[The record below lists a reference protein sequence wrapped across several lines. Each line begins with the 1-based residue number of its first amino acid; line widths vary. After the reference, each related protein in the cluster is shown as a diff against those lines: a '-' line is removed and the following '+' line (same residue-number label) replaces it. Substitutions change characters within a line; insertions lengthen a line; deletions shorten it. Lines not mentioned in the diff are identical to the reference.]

1 MEIKIQ
7 IPDNCELVKDENT
20 YIVKEKKLSPPR
32 SWDEFCEKFPVQM
45 SKETNSNL
53 VDDYE
58 DSGSYINEETLEI
71 FSQLEE
77 PLPFSIKD
85 FTPEP
90 FIPTI

>member
-1 MEIKIQ
+1 MSASET
-7 IPDNCELVKDENT
+7 CVKLLRL
-20 YIVKEKKLSPPR
+20 YYKL
-32 SWDEFCEKFPVQM
+32 M

-85 FTPEP
+85 FIPEP
-90 FIPTI
+90 FIPTL

>member
-1 MEIKIQ
+1 MSASET
-7 IPDNCELVKDENT
+7 CVKQLRL
-20 YIVKEKKLSPPR
+20 YYKL
-32 SWDEFCEKFPVQM
+32 M

-90 FIPTI
+90 FIPTL

>member
-1 MEIKIQ
+1 MSASEIY
-7 IPDNCELVKDENT
+7 VKLLKH
-20 YIVKEKKLSPPR
+20 YYKL
-32 SWDEFCEKFPVQM
+32 M

-77 PLPFSIKD
+77 PLPFSIED

-90 FIPTI
+90 FIPTM

>member
-1 MEIKIQ
+1 
-7 IPDNCELVKDENT
+7 
-20 YIVKEKKLSPPR
+20 
-32 SWDEFCEKFPVQM
+32 M

-58 DSGSYINEETLEI
+58 DSDSYINEEILEI

-77 PLPFSIKD
+77 PLPFSIED

>member
-1 MEIKIQ
+1 MKQ
-7 IPDNCELVKDENT
+7 LRL
-20 YIVKEKKLSPPR
+20 YYKL
-32 SWDEFCEKFPVQM
+32 M

-53 VDDYE
+53 VDDDE

-77 PLPFSIKD
+77 PLPFSIED

>member
-1 MEIKIQ
+1 
-7 IPDNCELVKDENT
+7 
-20 YIVKEKKLSPPR
+20 
-32 SWDEFCEKFPVQM
+32 M

-58 DSGSYINEETLEI
+58 DSDSYINEETLEI

-77 PLPFSIKD
+77 LLPFSIKD